1 MTTIYNWLKN
11 KGEEREREG
20 FEVDGVVFD
29 QQAEI
34 LRAQAQAEGYDVG
47 DHEALCNSDIA
58 AICETGGRQS
68 RLRRQPETYCPM
80 MSDLAG

>member
-1 MTTIYNWLKN
+1 MTTIYNRLKN
-11 KGEEREREG
+11 KAEEMEREG

-47 DHEALCNSDIA
+47 DHEALCNSDSAAHLRDRREAIA
-58 AICETGGRQS
+58 FAS
-68 RLRRQPETYCPM
+68 A
-80 MSDLAG
+80 AGNILPDDV